1 VHRRAAWCA
10 AQAVADAIAR
20 YPLLPGT
27 IGVGLRGGHFR
38 ARGAYLSSRPV
49 TLRLRSVR
57 FCADVA
63 VSGTVL
69 WHRASGAVHA
79 SISFRTTHAVLAWSL
94 ASLSPA
100 QLRGHADRATG
111 APLALRLLLPAP

>member
-1 VHRRAAWCA
+1 VKAAALLALVVA
-10 AQAVADAIAR
+10 APAHAVALQPCSD
-20 YPLLPGT
+20 
-27 IGVGLRGGHFR
+27 
-38 ARGAYLSSRPV
+38 
-49 TLRLRSVR
+49 VR

-69 WHRASGAVHA
+69 WRRASGAVHA
-79 SISFRTTHAVLAWSL
+79 SISFRTTPAVLAWSL
-94 ASLSPA
+94 ASLAPA